1 MLNFND
7 FLENEDII
15 TEGIHDKGIF
25 KAFYL
30 AGGPGSGKSWVA
42 AKTLEGSGLKVI
54 NSDIGFENYA
64 KRAG

>member
-30 AGGPGSGKSWVA
+30 S
-42 AKTLEGSGLKVI
+42 TLY
-54 NSDIGFENYA
+54 F
-64 KRAG
+64 